1 MGKEAQKIIYKGVI
15 IMGQIIYQVACAGQ
29 ELTVYDDCVS
39 FAPKGALGAMT
50 KGLQGE
56 RKIYYAD
63 ISSIQFKKSSA
74 LLSGFI
80 EFYFAGHNTQKQGG
94 GLFAGTTNDNRF
106 TFYNKYL
113 AEMEKA
119 RDYIQNKINES
130 RAPQNVVVQAAPAAA
145 VSGAD
150 EIIKYKQLLDA
161 GVITQEEFEAK
172 KKQILG
178 L

>member
-1 MGKEAQKIIYKGVI
+1 
-15 IMGQIIYQVACAGQ
+15 MGQKLFQVACAGQ

-39 FAPKGALGAMT
+39 FAPKGAFGAMT
-50 KGLQGE
+50 KGLAGE
-56 RKIYYAD
+56 RKIFYGD

-106 TFYNKYL
+106 TFYNRYL
-113 AEMEKA
+113 PEIEKI
-119 RDYIQNKINES
+119 RDYIQGKIIECNT
-130 RAPQNVVVQAAPAAA
+130 PQVVQAVAT
-145 VSGAD
+145 SDAD
-150 EIIKYKQLLDA
+150 ELLKFKQLLDA
-161 GVITQEEFEAK
+161 GVITQDEFNTK

-178 L
+178 LF